1 MQITISSHFLTT
13 AAPVTIQSCW
23 FSGLRTRVSARLAF
37 PVSRAFSRRAES
49 TALKREKTEVRV
61 SRRQMAETVSFQLK
75 MKGKAVKVATVT
87 RKKATASTSPE
98 PVPPESP
105 AARPCTF
112 PEKLFV
118 LTTILAAKAP
128 KTMEIFASVMKIP
141 DSS

>member
-1 MQITISSHFLTT
+1 M
-13 AAPVTIQSCW
+13 TIQSCW

-105 AARPCTF
+105 AATLGF
-112 PEKLFV
+112 ILDKLFV
-118 LTTILAAKAP
+118 ITTNMA
-128 KTMEIFASVMKIP
+128 V
-141 DSS
+141 